1 MGKKNKVT
9 LNEHNVTNT
18 ADDFEDL
25 SSDMKENLK
34 DFRDKFRIDIVKY
47 DHEKFE
53 FDMIGI
59 PPAIANAVRRVLI
72 SDISDTIINGKP
84 DHHLFPFLKSELEGV
99 NFESVEEVKQAVHSF
114 IRGHAERLPR
124 TRHPKAVLL
133 VLVSVSDLLGSSWLC
148 GEVPTMAIDRVHML
162 NNTSLMQDEVLAHRL
177 GLIPLKA
184 DPRLFEYRTEEESEG
199 TDQDSLQFE
208 LKIKCSRNVA
218 AGNDKTLPDD
228 LYIDHKV
235 YSKHLKWIPIGGQED
250 LYKEEEIGPIH
261 DDILIMK
268 LRPGHEIELRAFAYK
283 GVGRD
288 HAKFSPVATAHYRQ
302 LPEIRILRSVAG
314 EKARRLA
321 TCFSPGVIG
330 IKKNKEGTEEAY
342 VIDARY
348 DSSSR
353 NVFRYDDLKDCV
365 EMTRVSDHFIFTVES
380 TGALS
385 PDILFIEALKTLKKK
400 CKELSDQIP

>member
-72 SDISDTIINGKP
+72 SD
-84 DHHLFPFLKSELEGV
+84 
-99 NFESVEEVKQAVHSF
+99 
-114 IRGHAERLPR
+114 
-124 TRHPKAVLL
+124 
-133 VLVSVSDLLGSSWLC
+133 
-148 GEVPTMAIDRVHML
+148 VPTMAIDRVHML